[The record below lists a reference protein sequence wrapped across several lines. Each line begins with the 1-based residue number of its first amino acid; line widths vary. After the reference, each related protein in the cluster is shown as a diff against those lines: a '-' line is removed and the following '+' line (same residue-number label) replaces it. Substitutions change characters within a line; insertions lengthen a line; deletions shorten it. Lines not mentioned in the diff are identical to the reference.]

1 MTRSPDAPRPMARA
15 LKAGI
20 AYFVVVFAFAFAM
33 GTLRVLVL
41 VPRLGE
47 LTAVLIEVP
56 LVVAV
61 SWWVCTRAVA
71 RWQVGNAKR
80 DRLLM
85 GAYAFGLLIAVEWTL
100 SVTAFGRTSAQ
111 FVQAIFT
118 PAGAIGLA
126 GQVVFGLM
134 PLLLRSRQTGR
145 G

>member
-111 FVQAIFT
+111 FVQSMFT
-118 PAGAIGLA
+118 PAGVIGLA

-134 PLLLRSRQTGR
+134 PLLLRTRQAGR

>member
-1 MTRSPDAPRPMARA
+1 MARA

-33 GTLRVLVL
+33 GALRVLVL

-47 LTAVLIEVP
+47 LAAVLIEVP